1 MRAVLSALTIM
12 LVLPC
17 TELAP
22 QVLHPSGT
30 RLGISQAT
38 VRRGQLV
45 RLIAPAYGMH
55 GQLARFLRVHQDTLT
70 MRTDSVLKLPL
81 ATVAKLEV
89 IRGRNNLPVYLGMVS
104 GAFVGAVVGVKV
116 AKAADQSHPPR
127 AWLRPDLRDPEVA
140 AVVGVLLG
148 GFVGGLVGKVFRGDR
163 WEEVPLD
170 RLRVSFAQH
179 RDGFAFG
186 MRVAF

>member
-1 MRAVLSALTIM
+1 MRAMLSALTIM

-30 RLGISQAT
+30 RFGISQAT
-38 VRRGQLV
+38 VRPGQLV

-55 GQLARFLRVHQDTLT
+55 GQLARFLRVHRDTLT
-70 MRTDSVLKLPL
+70 VRTDSVLTLPL

-89 IRGRNNLPVYLGMVS
+89 IKGRNNLPVYVGMVS

-116 AKAADQSHPPR
+116 AKAADQSKR
-127 AWLRPDLRDPEVA
+127 TLLKLDLRDPGVA

-148 GFVGGLVGKVFRGDR
+148 GFVGGLVGKVFRGER
-163 WEEVPLD
+163 WEEVPLN
-170 RLRVSFAQH
+170 RLRVSFAPK
-179 RDGFAFG
+179 RDGFVVG
-186 MRVAF
+186 LSVSY